1 MMTMAMAM
9 QPPRVRTRYDVAS
22 AVSIGRRDC
31 QEDAIVTDFPQ
42 GAEHG
47 FVVLADG
54 MGGHAAGDIA
64 SRIVVTEVFSE
75 LKLRSGD
82 PDRLEADINRILRN
96 AAATANDCVQAHTRA
111 FPRTSGMGAT
121 LLAPVLLR
129 DRLFWISVGDSP
141 LLLYRDGILTQLN
154 EDHSMGPQI
163 DHMVRS
169 GLMAAERARNHP
181 DRNCLTSVLIG
192 RDIAHIDCPSEPLLL
207 RDGDIVIAASDGL
220 QFLDQD
226 EIAASLAGLGDAGST
241 RITETLMRRIEALAD
256 PDQDN
261 VSVSVIRVSQG
272 ERRPRP
278 VQAPAPGPAADLARF
293 LRQVP
298 KHAEVTVMASKTRS
312 GVAMVC
318 RMILPQGRPT

>member
-1 MMTMAMAM
+1 MTTST
-9 QPPRVRTRYDVAS
+9 QPSTAKTSYDVAS
-22 AVSIGRRDC
+22 AISIGRRAC

-54 MGGHAAGDIA
+54 MGGHAAGDVA

-75 LKLRSGD
+75 LKLQAGD
-82 PDRLEADINRILRN
+82 PERLEANITRILRD
-96 AAATANDCVQAHTRA
+96 AAATANECVLTHAMA
-111 FPRTSGMGAT
+111 FPRTNGMGAT

-169 GLMAAERARNHP
+169 GLMPAERARNHP

-192 RDIAHIDCPSEPLLL
+192 RDIPRIDCPAEPLML

-226 EIAASLAGLGDAGST
+226 EISGVLAGLAGAGSA
-241 RITETLMRRIEALAD
+241 RITEALMRRIEALAD

-261 VSVSVIRVSQG
+261 VSFSVIRVSHG
-272 ERRPRP
+272 DRPHREIA
-278 VQAPAPGPAADLARF
+278 APAPLVPGLGGF
-293 LRQVP
+293 LRD
-298 KHAEVTVMASKTRS
+298 KTNRNEVTVMASRTRN

-318 RMILPQGRPT
+318 KVTLPQGRPT

>member
-1 MMTMAMAM
+1 MTSM
-9 QPPRVRTRYDVAS
+9 QPSLVRTRYDVAS
-22 AVSIGRRDC
+22 AISIGRRDC

-42 GAEHG
+42 GSEHG

-75 LKLRSGD
+75 LKLQAGD
-82 PDRLEADINRILRN
+82 PDRLEANITRILRD
-96 AAATANDCVQAHTRA
+96 AVATANACVQNHAMA
-111 FPRTSGMGAT
+111 FPRTNGMGAT

-141 LLLYRDGILTQLN
+141 LLLFRDGILTQLN

-169 GLMAAERARNHP
+169 GLMPADRARNHP

-192 RDIAHIDCPSEPLLL
+192 REIPRIDCPARPLQL

-220 QFLDQD
+220 QFLASDD
-226 EIAASLAGLGDAGST
+226 IAALLTSLADAGSA
-241 RITETLMRRIEALAD
+241 RITQALMGRIEALAD

-261 VSVSVIRVSQG
+261 VSLSVIRIRDG
-272 ERRPRP
+272 EGRPQP
-278 VQAPAPGPAADLARF
+278 VAAPAPGLSAGLGGF
-293 LRQVP
+293 LHRAQKP
-298 KHAEVTVMASKTRS
+298 GEVTVIASRNRN
-312 GVAMVC
+312 GMAMVC
-318 RMILPQGRPT
+318 RMTLPQGGRPS